1 MLNRLLQKS
10 IDSSFYLW
18 MTNRILWWKIPFN
31 APHAIRISEIDEDS
45 ITLKLPFKRR
55 NKNHI
60 NSIHA
65 CALATACEYVTG
77 LQLARG
83 LGADKYRLILREIK
97 MEYLWQA
104 KMEVSVH
111 FRYSKNDIQENIIIP
126 LQSENAVI
134 KTVEA
139 EVKNKLNETIC
150 RGTITWQIKKW
161 ENVKTKK

>member
-1 MLNRLLQKS
+1 MLHQLLQKS
-10 IDSSFYLW
+10 IKSKFYLW
-18 MTNRILWWKIPFN
+18 ITNRVLWWKIPFN
-31 APHAIRISEIDEDS
+31 APHAIRISAIDEES
-45 ITLKLPFKRR
+45 LKLTLPFIRK

-104 KMEVSVH
+104 KMEVSVY
-111 FRYSKNDIQENIIIP
+111 FKYSQKDIQEEIIFP

-134 KTVEA
+134 RTLET
-139 EVKNKLNETIC
+139 EVKNKLNEIIC
-150 RGTITWQIKKW
+150 KGTITWQIKKW
-161 ENVKTKK
+161 INVKTKR